1 VLKITENSQY
11 KWLLVSSNYYFN
23 LGYKYCLSFYSDQS
37 GLSYCSPAV
46 NQRTPHGSTSGIS
59 EDPTVKAKQDK
70 KYIYSGQRLARL
82 GGRERRWE
90 VSHWLCVGGGVA
102 SLLASTSKRTAR
114 MEKRRCVSL
123 QQQSR
128 RHGEG
133 GCLLPNLQQQ
143 HPPSTTRA
151 TRSRE
156 LELQK
161 HHDFMR
167 KRQNACCTKHS

>member
-70 KYIYSGQRLARL
+70 NIYTQGSALQDWEGEREDGRCLTGCASAGAWPRWDVKKDGQD
-82 GGRERRWE
+82 GEKT
-90 VSHWLCVGGGVA
+90 LCEPA
-102 SLLASTSKRTAR
+102 AA
-114 MEKRRCVSL
+114 E
-123 QQQSR
+123 Q
-128 RHGEG
+128 
-133 GCLLPNLQQQ
+133 
-143 HPPSTTRA
+143 TTRGRRA
-151 TRSRE
+151 PPPQSPAAAPSLDHTRDAVQGARITEAS
-156 LELQK
+156 
-161 HHDFMR
+161 
-167 KRQNACCTKHS
+167 